1 MATHGH
7 TTTWGMHLGVG
18 RATDAKRWYARF
30 KTWLAARH
38 TARLATLSAQ
48 WDVRRESVRSF
59 RADAA
64 IDMVP
69 SAHLDATTRALCD
82 LSL

>member
-7 TTTWGMHLGVG
+7 TTTWGMHIGVG
-18 RATDAKRWYARF
+18 RATDAKRRYAQF

-48 WDVRRESVRSF
+48 
-59 RADAA
+59 
-64 IDMVP
+64 
-69 SAHLDATTRALCD
+69 
-82 LSL
+82 